1 MIKSMLVG
9 HSFWH
14 TNAHLAKAKS
24 TTRIPKWQVQWY
36 TAAVSQINKK
46 TMNKSVRL
54 EGLMASK
61 NNKTGIVAFVMEA
74 ATSMCQKVG
83 SDNSKIS
90 GSLLRFSAQNPRLYT
105 ALFGCFGPF

>member
-1 MIKSMLVG
+1 M
-9 HSFWH
+9 
-14 TNAHLAKAKS
+14 TKAKS
-24 TTRIPKWQVQWY
+24 TIRIPKWQVQWY
-36 TAAVSQINKK
+36 TAAASQINKK

-61 NNKTGIVAFVMEA
+61 NNKTGIIAFVMAA

-90 GSLLRFSAQNPRLYT
+90 GVTFEVFWSKPKAIHCTFWLFWALLDIF
-105 ALFGCFGPF
+105 F